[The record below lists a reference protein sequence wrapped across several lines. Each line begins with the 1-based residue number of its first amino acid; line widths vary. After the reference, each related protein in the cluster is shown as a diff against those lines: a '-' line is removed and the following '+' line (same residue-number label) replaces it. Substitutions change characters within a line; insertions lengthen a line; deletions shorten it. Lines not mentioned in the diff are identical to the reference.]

1 MANPNLSSRCPNGS
15 TYQIGAGAAE
25 DDHGHGTNVAGII
38 TSNGTVA
45 PKGVAP
51 AAQIAA
57 FKIIDTNNTF
67 WFSDL
72 NAALD
77 HILFSHSEV
86 DLVNMSLGS
95 FTVFSPGSCES
106 NAVVYNALRSSGK
119 VPFVASMNN
128 GTKNG
133 MAFPACVASVISVGA
148 VYDANV
154 GVFGSASC
162 SDASTIAGK
171 VACWSNSDSSLD
183 ILAPGCGTHSTGRF
197 NSSSAFC
204 GTSQATPHAAGVA
217 ALLLQA
223 TPSLTAAQIERSLE
237 TRAVGV
243 ADGGNGLTKPRIDAL
258 MAFDFDGDGLLNPG
272 DTDDD
277 NDAVP
282 DTVEITCGSDLL
294 LASSVPERIDTPA
307 DDDVDGQTNEALPSG
322 GVQQDC
328 DGDGYTRAA
337 EFAITAND
345 QDPCGNSGWPS
356 DLVAGGAQPNTLNV
370 QDLAS
375 FLTPVRRFGT
385 SPGHPAYSVRW
396 DLVPGTAIGGAIN
409 VQDVAAPFTGATGY
423 PRMFG
428 GARAFGKACPWAP

>member
-1 MANPNLSSRCPNGS
+1 
-15 TYQIGAGAAE
+15 
-25 DDHGHGTNVAGII
+25 
-38 TSNGTVA
+38 
-45 PKGVAP
+45 
-51 AAQIAA
+51 
-57 FKIIDTNNTF
+57 
-67 WFSDL
+67 
-72 NAALD
+72 
-77 HILFSHSEV
+77 
-86 DLVNMSLGS
+86 
-95 FTVFSPGSCES
+95 
-106 NAVVYNALRSSGK
+106 
-119 VPFVASMNN
+119 
-128 GTKNG
+128 
-133 MAFPACVASVISVGA
+133 
-148 VYDANV
+148 
-154 GVFGSASC
+154 
-162 SDASTIAGK
+162 
-171 VACWSNSDSSLD
+171 
-183 ILAPGCGTHSTGRF
+183 
-197 NSSSAFC
+197 
-204 GTSQATPHAAGVA
+204 
-217 ALLLQA
+217 
-223 TPSLTAAQIERSLE
+223 
-237 TRAVGV
+237 
-243 ADGGNGLTKPRIDAL
+243 

-272 DTDDD
+272 DADDD

-307 DDDVDGQTNEALPSG
+307 DDDVDGQTNEALPSA

-385 SPGHPAYSVRW
+385 SPGDPAYSVRW